1 MDLSTSAEKA
11 VLMQGIRK
19 HFADVV
25 ALDGVDF
32 ELKSGEVCALL
43 GENGAGKTT
52 LMKILYG
59 LLRPDFG
66 KIIIRGK
73 ESSIASPAEAIK
85 KRIGMVH
92 QHFELAPSLTVAENV
107 ILGLPAK
114 YGFFLDLE
122 RSKKEIAK
130 FCLADG
136 LKINPD
142 ALVSNLSVGEQQRVE
157 ILKALYRGA
166 EILILDEPTAV
177 LTPQE
182 SERLFVSLR
191 RLRDEGKSIV
201 FISHKLKEV
210 LAVSDRIVVLR
221 QGRKVSDISREGAT
235 EESLAALMMGRS
247 LINKFSERRKPGEQT
262 VLKVQNLTVPGETG
276 RPSLCDVSFTVR
288 QGEIVGVAAVSGN
301 GQKEMMDKLFGL
313 LPASAGKV
321 FLNGRDVTDAAPAEL
336 IGMNIARIPEDRL
349 GVGTIPD
356 LSVWENLVIERRR
369 EAPCSRNGLVSHRA
383 CFETAARRMAE
394 FQIKAA
400 SIQAPVRSLS
410 GGNIQKVVLARELAG
425 SPPLILADQPTR
437 GLDAGAADFVHQ
449 AFIRAAQAKSA
460 ILLVSEDLD
469 ELLSLSD
476 RILVLYEGKIIGEVD
491 RKEASLQTL
500 GLMMAGI
507 SQTRRKAENAPLL

>member
-1 MDLSTSAEKA
+1 
-11 VLMQGIRK
+11 
-19 HFADVV
+19 
-25 ALDGVDF
+25 
-32 ELKSGEVCALL
+32 

-52 LMKILYG
+52 LMKLLYG
-59 LLRPDFG
+59 LLSPDLG
-66 KIIIRGK
+66 KVFIRGM
-73 ESSIASPAEAIK
+73 ETAITSPAEAIK

-92 QHFELAPSLTVAENV
+92 QHFELAPNLTVAENV

-114 YGFFLDLE
+114 YGFLLDLAQ
-122 RSKKEIAK
+122 SKKEIAK
-130 FCLADG
+130 FCLVDY

-142 ALVSNLSVGEQQRVE
+142 VLVSNLSVGEQQRVE
-157 ILKALYRGA
+157 ILKALYRRA

-182 SERLFVSLR
+182 SEKLFVSLR

-221 QGRKVSDISREGAT
+221 QGRKVSDISRAEAT

-247 LINKFSERRKPGEQT
+247 LIKSFPERRKPEEQA
-262 VLKVQNLTVPGETG
+262 VLNVQNLTVPGETG
-276 RPSLCDVSFTVR
+276 RPALSDLSFTVR
-288 QGEIVGVAAVSGN
+288 QGEIVGVASVSGN

-313 LPASAGKV
+313 LPASAGRV
-321 FLNGRDVTDAAPAEL
+321 FINGKDVTDSAPAEL

-369 EAPCSRNGLVSHRA
+369 EPPCSRNGLVSHQA
-383 CFETAARRMAE
+383 CFKTAAGRMAE

-400 SIQAPVRSLS
+400 SIQAPVGSLS

-425 SPPLILADQPTR
+425 SPPLILAEQPTR
-437 GLDAGAADFVHQ
+437 GLDAGGADFVHQ
-449 AFIRAAQAKSA
+449 AFLRAAQAGSA

-469 ELLSLSD
+469 ELLSLSN
-476 RILVLYEGKIIGEVD
+476 RILVLYEGKIIGDVD
-491 RKEASLQTL
+491 RKDASLQKL
-500 GLMMAGI
+500 GLLMAGI
-507 SQTRRKAENAPLL
+507 CPARGKAEDAP